1 MPFSTSITMD
11 PSSFA
16 ASSSAFHLPGSAS
29 SYRRSYAAAA
39 RGGPNPNALSTSLAS
54 MSMSYQPMAMS
65 FGTSYNKSQVH
76 NLMAARS
83 DAELTHAYECCGQ
96 THEGLHALLEHVEDN
111 HGEDLAGDINAS
123 TGINVGFSPQV
134 LAMDMDL
141 EGIEEDL
148 ERETA
153 GSTRSSHSPPSY
165 PLPPSATKGDGSAG
179 TSPAALQIS
188 DVLTSP
194 PDAESV
200 NIFSALNTA
209 RTASTC
215 SSPPDGSLAT
225 PTTSTQPSPV
235 FAAPKLQARGPATF
249 LGAATRPQSSR
260 FDRAF
265 NEVVAG
271 KKDEQEVD
279 SGKDA
284 VPTAV
289 APGVLFTSAV
299 ASLGIPT
306 TPPVQG
312 QKPAEPAA
320 ESTTTPTTDADPNR
334 AKLADP
340 PLPPPSL
347 FTTHKPWRCPNPG
360 CNKAYKQSNGLKYH
374 QQKGSVRRDLP

>member
-1 MPFSTSITMD
+1 
-11 PSSFA
+11 
-16 ASSSAFHLPGSAS
+16 
-29 SYRRSYAAAA
+29 
-39 RGGPNPNALSTSLAS
+39 

-76 NLMAARS
+76 SLMAARS
-83 DAELTHAYECCGQ
+83 DAELTKGYECCGQ
-96 THEGLHALLEHVEDN
+96 THEGLHALLEHVEDH
-111 HGEDLAGDINAS
+111 HGDGAGSGAGAAAASELNA
-123 TGINVGFSPQV
+123 GFSPQI
-134 LAMDMDL
+134 LAMDMELD
-141 EGIEEDL
+141 GIDEEL

-153 GSTRSSHSPPSY
+153 ASTRSSLSPPNMMVPNY
-165 PLPPSATKGDGSAG
+165 PLPPSATKSDTSTG
-179 TSPAALQIS
+179 TSPAALHIS

-194 PDAESV
+194 PDADS
-200 NIFSALNTA
+200 NNFFASLNSA

-235 FAAPKLQARGPATF
+235 FAPPKLNARGPSAF
-249 LGAATRPQSSR
+249 LGAASRPQPNR

-271 KKDEQEVD
+271 KKDEVKVD
-279 SGKDA
+279 DKID

-289 APGVLFTSAV
+289 APGVLFTTAV

-306 TPPVQG
+306 TPPVPG
-312 QKPAEPAA
+312 QKPSEAITENKANEGTDVSAVKPKPAEP
-320 ESTTTPTTDADPNR
+320 
-334 AKLADP
+334 
-340 PLPPPSL
+340 PLPAPSL

-374 QQKGSVRRDLP
+374 QQKG